1 MAPKYARKALD
12 EALAASRLDDRM
24 LAVGLFAPRGSSGGM
39 IAGGLVGDVVG
50 GGLGGV
56 VGSALGDVAGMSA
69 GRKVAGDLHNLP
81 KDLIVGVS
89 EKWVYGASM
98 PGRSAPSTLL
108 FRVSREGLGAA
119 KKDRVSVRILELQVP
134 GDAEPIRL
142 EGNRN
147 PMTGAKSVIA
157 ELTR

>member
-12 EALAASRLDDRM
+12 EALAASRLDDEM
-24 LAVGLFAPRGSSGGM
+24 VAVGLFSPRGSSGGM

-50 GGLGGV
+50 GLGGV
-56 VGSALGDVAGMSA
+56 VGSALGDLAGASA
-69 GRKVAGDLHNLP
+69 GRKVAGDIHNLP

-89 EKWVYGASM
+89 KEWVYGASM
-98 PGRSAPSTLL
+98 PGRKTPSILL
-108 FRVSREGLGAA
+108 FRVTRDGLVATT
-119 KKDRVSVRILELQVP
+119 KDRLSVRILELQVL

-147 PMTGAKSVIA
+147 PMTGAKSVIS
-157 ELTR
+157 ELTG

>member
-12 EALAASRLDDRM
+12 EALAASQLDDQM
-24 LAVGLFAPRGSSGGM
+24 VAVGLFSPRGSSGGM

-50 GGLGGV
+50 GGLGGA
-56 VGSALGDVAGMSA
+56 VGSALGGLAGANA
-69 GRKVAGDLHNLP
+69 GRKVSGDIHNLP

-89 EKWVYGASM
+89 KEWVYGASM
-98 PGRSAPSTLL
+98 PGRKAPSMLL
-108 FRVSREGLGAA
+108 FRVTREGLVATT
-119 KKDRVSVRILELQVP
+119 KDRVSVRILELQVL
-134 GDAEPIRL
+134 GDAEPVRL

-147 PMTGAKSVIA
+147 PMTGAKSVIS

>member
-12 EALAASRLDDRM
+12 EALAASKLDDQM
-24 LAVGLFAPRGSSGGM
+24 VAVGLFSPRGSSGGM

-50 GGLGGV
+50 GLGGV
-56 VGSALGDVAGMSA
+56 VGSALGDLAGASA
-69 GRKVAGDLHNLP
+69 GRKVAGDIHNLP

-89 EKWVYGASM
+89 KEWVYGASM
-98 PGRSAPSTLL
+98 PGRKTPSTLL
-108 FRVSREGLGAA
+108 VRVTRDGLVATT
-119 KKDRVSVRILELQVP
+119 KDRLSVRILELQVL

-147 PMTGAKSVIA
+147 PMTGAKSVIS
-157 ELTR
+157 ELTG

>member
-12 EALAASRLDDRM
+12 EALAASKLDDQM
-24 LAVGLFAPRGSSGGM
+24 VAVGLFSPRGSSGGM

-50 GGLGGV
+50 GLGGV
-56 VGSALGDVAGMSA
+56 VGSALGDLAGASA
-69 GRKVAGDLHNLP
+69 GRKVAGDIHNLP

-89 EKWVYGASM
+89 KEWVYGASM
-98 PGRSAPSTLL
+98 PGRKTPSILL
-108 FRVSREGLGAA
+108 FRVTRDGLVATT
-119 KKDRVSVRILELQVP
+119 KDRLSVRILELQVL

-147 PMTGAKSVIA
+147 PMTGAKSVIS

>member
-12 EALAASRLDDRM
+12 EALAASRLDDQM
-24 LAVGLFAPRGSSGGM
+24 VAVGLFSPRGSSGGM

-50 GGLGGV
+50 GLGGV
-56 VGSALGDVAGMSA
+56 VGSALGDLAGASA
-69 GRKVAGDLHNLP
+69 GRKVAGDIHNLP

-89 EKWVYGASM
+89 KEWVYGASM
-98 PGRSAPSTLL
+98 PGRKTPSILL
-108 FRVSREGLGAA
+108 FRVTRDGLVATT
-119 KKDRVSVRILELQVP
+119 KDRLSVRILELQVL

-147 PMTGAKSVIA
+147 PMTGAKSVIS
-157 ELTR
+157 ELTG

>member
-12 EALAASRLDDRM
+12 EALAASRLDDEVV
-24 LAVGLFAPRGSSGGM
+24 AVGLFSPRGSSGGM

-50 GGLGGV
+50 GLGGV
-56 VGSALGDVAGMSA
+56 VGSALGDLAGASA
-69 GRKVAGDLHNLP
+69 GRKVAGDIHNLP

-89 EKWVYGASM
+89 KEWVYGASM
-98 PGRSAPSTLL
+98 PGRKTPSILL
-108 FRVSREGLGAA
+108 FRVTRDGLVATT
-119 KKDRVSVRILELQVP
+119 KDRLSVRILELQVL

-147 PMTGAKSVIA
+147 PMTGAKSVIS
-157 ELTR
+157 ELTG

>member
-12 EALAASRLDDRM
+12 EALAASKLDDQM
-24 LAVGLFAPRGSSGGM
+24 VAVGLFSPRGSSGGM

-50 GGLGGV
+50 GLGGV
-56 VGSALGDVAGMSA
+56 VGSALGDLAGASA
-69 GRKVAGDLHNLP
+69 GRKVAGDIHNLP

-89 EKWVYGASM
+89 KEWVYGASM
-98 PGRSAPSTLL
+98 PGRKSPSILL
-108 FRVSREGLGAA
+108 FRVTRDGLVATT
-119 KKDRVSVRILELQVP
+119 KDRLSVRILELQVL

-147 PMTGAKSVIA
+147 PMTGAKSVIS
-157 ELTR
+157 ELTG

>member
-12 EALAASRLDDRM
+12 EALAASKLDDQM
-24 LAVGLFAPRGSSGGM
+24 VAVGLFSPRGSSGGM

-50 GGLGGV
+50 GLGGV
-56 VGSALGDVAGMSA
+56 VGSALGDLAGASA
-69 GRKVAGDLHNLP
+69 GRKVAGDIHNLP

-89 EKWVYGASM
+89 KEWVYGASM
-98 PGRSAPSTLL
+98 PGRKTPSILL
-108 FRVSREGLGAA
+108 FRVTRDGLVATT
-119 KKDRVSVRILELQVP
+119 KDRLSVRILELQVL

-147 PMTGAKSVIA
+147 PMTGAKSVIS
-157 ELTR
+157 ELTG